1 MEKNRMHRSGGRRR
15 SGGARRGR
23 MEGESETNG
32 GWANANIKSNI
43 SGAVLGAMGREGV
56 KGGSFTGEPVL
67 SLSLSL
73 PLFFRHYLF
82 FNIN

>member
-56 KGGSFTGEPVL
+56 KGGSFTREPVLFL
-67 SLSLSL
+67 SLSLFLSSSDTIYFL
-73 PLFFRHYLF
+73 
-82 FNIN
+82 I